1 MHGDPQNEI
10 VKKAQEVKADIVVV
24 GSHGSG
30 LLKRL
35 VQKVRAILQSIVIAN
50 IPARTLL
57 GSVSQYCVNHCHC
70 TVVVAKPPHPEV
82 NSTAAASH
90 ID

>member
-35 VQKVRAILQSIVIAN
+35 VQKVRAIIAN
-50 IPARTLL
+50 ILDRTLL